1 MLTRS
6 MIEQMAVNDSS
17 FKNGE
22 KLYDKGSFYE
32 LKRTEDSKVYW
43 ALCEGSGKNP
53 YKVSVDMSDESK
65 LPVCRCSCP
74 SRQFPCKHGIGL
86 MLSIAAGKDF
96 CVDEIP
102 SEIKEKHEKAEE
114 REAKKIAKQAKPKK
128 VTAASI
134 KASEKKIEKQLEGLD
149 LCRKMMNELM
159 TSGLATLS
167 GTSLEKFR
175 ELSAELYNYGL
186 PGPQRIINRIA
197 ESVANFR
204 DSEKN
209 EDKSKEFYAG
219 TLKHLIHLNTV
230 VKKGRAFLEK
240 KLADKDFAESDDI
253 LFEELG
259 GIWKLES
266 LDKIG
271 SFQENARLIEL
282 SFDETEDNIK
292 EEIQQKS
299 YCMNLDTKE
308 ICVKLNMV
316 PVKIRSKVRL
326 AESCFDMI
334 RVPVLYKYP
343 GTDRVRYD
351 NFTTSKIEGSDLNE
365 LVMCAEEN
373 FEVAEKKFKNY
384 IKNTLHEK
392 ELMVLLPAAEVL
404 QTDDSVFMK
413 DAQGNMLE
421 LVMDTEHV
429 TDINTLRYLP
439 AAFANMKALYYPPDF
454 DEVKAIFGKMFFNE
468 SKKGIQFQLY
478 SVVTA
483 KKIIRIV

>member
-204 DSEKN
+204 NSEKN

-271 SFQENARLIEL
+271 SFQENARLIADEWKKAMRSDTVCDFVALGDVSIKAIGADNQLPDCEVPVRVILEQIVAKLGIPPFLLGLSWSSTERMSAQQADILTSELEFYRSAVEPAIRKIAGMHLRLCGFNCGFDVEWDNINLQDEVEL
-282 SFDETEDNIK
+282 SQARLNNANALKTE
-292 EEIQQKS
+292 
-299 YCMNLDTKE
+299 
-308 ICVKLNMV
+308 
-316 PVKIRSKVRL
+316 R
-326 AESCFDMI
+326 
-334 RVPVLYKYP
+334 
-343 GTDRVRYD
+343 
-351 NFTTSKIEGSDLNE
+351 
-365 LVMCAEEN
+365 
-373 FEVAEKKFKNY
+373 EV
-384 IKNTLHEK
+384 
-392 ELMVLLPAAEVL
+392 
-404 QTDDSVFMK
+404 
-413 DAQGNMLE
+413 GLE
-421 LVMDTEHV
+421 VMDE
-429 TDINTLRYLP
+429 
-439 AAFANMKALYYPPDF
+439 
-454 DEVKAIFGKMFFNE
+454 
-468 SKKGIQFQLY
+468 
-478 SVVTA
+478 
-483 KKIIRIV
+483 